1 MIFKCSCG
9 NIKTGQP
16 YTASGVSRWVC
27 SSSPQCQR
35 TDIPT
40 TTRSILKLK
49 EARHGPQLERSHKNV
64 AR

>member
-27 SSSPQCQR
+27 SSRPQCQR

-40 TTRSILKLK
+40 TTRSLLMHK
-49 EARHGPQLERSHKNV
+49 EGRHGPQYKRPGKNV
-64 AR
+64 A